1 MLALSYMHSYIEI
14 TWLAPAIAALKLVG
28 KVQRISSLMKMLAN
42 YVREFHQDEQ

>member
-14 TWLAPAIAALKLVG
+14 TWLAPAIAALKLVS
-28 KVQRISSLMKMLAN
+28 KVRISSLMKMLAN